1 MSIEHI
7 SNYLGITKIKYLY
20 ARYERYLMPTA
31 LVLGFISDIAT
42 FRLVKF
48 ETALVI
54 LFVQLLLA
62 GASVF
67 FILFEFKEIQSR
79 FLSYVRVFAPLVL
92 QYALGSIFSASVI
105 FYSYSGSLRAS
116 WPFILVLVLLM
127 IANEILKKYYSK
139 GVFVLSVYFFA
150 IFSFILLVAP
160 YAMHRLGS
168 LVFIL
173 SGVISVAIIAIF
185 IYFVQIKFPQIREQI
200 KSISLGI
207 ASVFIL
213 VNIFYFTNVIPPFP
227 LSLKDAG
234 VYHFIEKSASGDY
247 NALGEKKSWHD
258 FLFPKVKYHITSSF
272 ESVYLFSSVFSPA
285 KLNMDIVHEWQRK
298 NPETKKWETLSTV
311 PFPVVGGRPQG
322 YRGYSV
328 KTSIIPGDWRVN
340 VKTPTGQTVGR
351 VSFQVLRVSEKPDLE
366 LEIK

>member
-31 LVLGFISDIAT
+31 LVLGFVSDIAT

-62 GASVF
+62 GASIF

-150 IFSFILLVAP
+150 IFS
-160 YAMHRLGS
+160 
-168 LVFIL
+168 
-173 SGVISVAIIAIF
+173 IF

-234 VYHFIEKSASGDY
+234 VYHFIEKSASQDY
-247 NALGEKKSWHD
+247 NALIEKKLWHD
-258 FLFPKVKYHITSSF
+258 FFFPKVEYHITSSS
-272 ESVYLFSSVFSPA
+272 ESVYVFTSVFAPA
-285 KLNMDIVHEWQRK
+285 KLDMDIIHEWQRK
-298 NPETKKWETLSTV
+298 NPDTKKWETFSTIS
-311 PFPVVGGRPQG
+311 FGVVGGRALG

-328 KTSIIPGDWRVN
+328 KTNIIPGDWRVN

-351 VSFQVLRVSEKPDLE
+351 VSFQVLRVSEKPELE